1 MINSLDTKSRMAEK
15 LSIPQLQAAIQNGTI
30 PSFIGIPLLNEKVIN
45 AQKAKMASQRM
56 QQQQQGPQPTIA
68 DQVMQ
73 QAQATAGIPAL
84 PTNLSNEQSY
94 ANGGIVAFARGG
106 SSMSD
111 MASQYLS
118 DEDDDEMDYVRA
130 ILAGIGE
137 DEYPEEEESSDED
150 MGEEEMGVAGMSAP
164 SISMP
169 MITQYMRESA
179 TAKEEG
185 APAQMLGREKE
196 AVYAP
201 ISGIEPKLLENIRP
215 DRPSVQ
221 TQTEPT
227 GIENIKTKRSRIKSE
242 PAASGVDDSLLAHVL
257 HKESRGQRY
266 DKDDKLLTSPK
277 GAQGEMQVMPKTQM
291 KPGFGV
297 RPAQDN
303 SPDEMARVG
312 RDYLK
317 AMQARYKEDK
327 LAAIAYNWGPGNT
340 DKWLMD
346 GADPREL
353 PAETR
358 KYIQGLAGGGIIG
371 LAGGGLGDIFN
382 MTPEEAREY
391 ARRQMKIGDA
401 RAAFS
406 AMPAN
411 SVASAPAKAG
421 ITAYDVSDEAKKIRE
436 EAARQ
441 LRRDQAR
448 SAFSASPAA
457 APPVAAAPTPPT
469 PPAAPSY
476 MDKIKALAGRAG
488 AAASRFSP
496 ASLGLMALTPST
508 LNANEKEDLA
518 RHQAMPPFITTNEK
532 LLPMKPLTI
541 EDKIASEI
549 QRIEDADEKGR
560 KLSPGAREEFAKN
573 WLARNVL
580 PTMQTQQ
587 VLRGANTAYA
597 QDQQDVAR
605 QNEDERKE
613 ILEGAN
619 QAVSQE
625 QADLVPGQM
634 QMAEDKE
641 AGAVKKEEG
650 VKELSGLEKLLAER
664 MAASKQQREVDNYM
678 ALLSAGLGMM
688 GGTSPYASANIGQG
702 AQQGI
707 ATFQRSAAQ
716 RAQEERDILS
726 GQLAME
732 KYGPLRE
739 IQREQIAAKDR
750 QNRAALAARI
760 DKDKEAIRQRDER
773 LQQGNL
779 KIYSNQLNE
788 IRRLAQARALAKY
801 KGSYLSPE
809 QKEAIFADEE
819 IKLME
824 DQGFRD
830 LYKYVHKFD
839 PGGKTPVFTYDM
851 KNKTYR

>member
-1 MINSLDTKSRMAEK
+1 MINSLDTKARMAEK

-30 PSFIGIPLLNEKVIN
+30 PSFIGIPLLNEKVTN
-45 AQKAKMASQRM
+45 AQKAKMSAQRT

-84 PTNLSNEQSY
+84 PTNLSDEESY

-150 MGEEEMGVAGMSAP
+150 MGEEEMAGMSAP

-185 APAQMLGREKE
+185 APAQTVGREKE

-201 ISGIEPKLLENIRP
+201 ISGIEPKLLESIRP
-215 DRPSVQ
+215 DRPS
-221 TQTEPT
+221 
-227 GIENIKTKRSRIKSE
+227 IKSE
-242 PAASGVDDSLLAHVL
+242 PVASGVDDSLLKHVL

-277 GAQGEMQVMPKTQM
+277 GAQGEMQVMPGTQRD
-291 KPGFGV
+291 PGFGV
-297 RPAQDN
+297 TPARDN

-340 DKWLMD
+340 DKWLMA
-346 GADPREL
+346 GADPSKL
-353 PAETR
+353 PQETK

-411 SVASAPAKAG
+411 SAASAPAKAG

-448 SAFSASPAA
+448 SAFSASPAPTA
-457 APPVAAAPTPPT
+457 PVAAAPTPPT

-549 QRIEDADEKGR
+549 KRIEDADEKGR

>member
-30 PSFIGIPLLNEKVIN
+30 PSFIGIPLLNEKVTN

-150 MGEEEMGVAGMSAP
+150 MGEEEMGMAGMSTP

-457 APPVAAAPTPPT
+457 APPVAAAPTPP
-469 PPAAPSY
+469 AAPSY

-650 VKELSGLEKLLAER
+650 VKEVSGLEKLLAER

-688 GGTSPYASANIGQG
+688 GGTSPYAAANIGQG

-707 ATFQRSAAQ
+707 TTFQRSAAQ

-750 QNRAALAARI
+750 QNRATLEQKSFR
-760 DKDKEAIRQRDER
+760 DKEAIRQRGDR
-773 LQQGNL
+773 MAQ
-779 KIYSNQLNE
+779 NQR
-788 IRRLAQARALAKY
+788 IADAKSLD
-801 KGSYLSPE
+801 K
-809 QKEAIFADEE
+809 
-819 IKLME
+819 ME
-824 DQGFRD
+824 DLMVKRLIADKKGAYTDAMKAQVDADAQIRLLANKRYRE
-830 LYKYVHKFD
+830 LYKSVHNID
-839 PGGKTPVFTYDM
+839 PGNEEGIFDYDI
-851 KNKTYR
+851 KNKSIKR

>member
-1 MINSLDTKSRMAEK
+1 MINSLDTKARMAEK
-15 LSIPQLQAAIQNGTI
+15 LSIPQLQTAIQNGTI
-30 PSFIGIPLLNEKVIN
+30 PSFIGIPLLNQKVTD

-73 QAQATAGIPAL
+73 HAQATAGIPAL
-84 PTNLSNEQSY
+84 PTNLSDEESY
-94 ANGGIVAFARGG
+94 ANGGIVAFAGG
-106 SSMSD
+106 GTSMSD
-111 MASQYLS
+111 MASQYLG

-130 ILAGIGE
+130 LLASM
-137 DEYPEEEESSDED
+137 DEEQNPEEEESGDED
-150 MGEEEMGVAGMSAP
+150 MGESEVSTP
-164 SISMP
+164 STSIP
-169 MITQYMRESA
+169 LLAKYMRESA

-185 APAQMLGREKE
+185 MPARTVGREKE
-196 AVYAP
+196 AVYSP
-201 ISGIEPKLLENIRP
+201 VGGISPELLSNIR
-215 DRPSVQ
+215 
-221 TQTEPT
+221 TEQ
-227 GIENIKTKRSRIKSE
+227 
-242 PAASGVDDSLLAHVL
+242 PATGVDDRLLKHVL

-266 DKDDKLLTSPK
+266 DKDNNLLTSPK
-277 GAQGEMQVMPKTQM
+277 GAQGEMQVMPGTQRD
-291 KPGFGV
+291 PGFGV

-317 AMQARYKEDK
+317 AMQARYKDSK

-340 DKWLMD
+340 DKWLMA
-346 GADPREL
+346 GADPSKL

-358 KYIQGLAGGGIIG
+358 NYIQGLANGGIIG

-411 SVASAPAKAG
+411 SAASAPAKAG

-436 EAARQ
+436 EAARRLRMEQ
-441 LRRDQAR
+441 LRA
-448 SAFSASPAA
+448 AFSANPAAPAA
-457 APPVAAAPTPPT
+457 AAP
-469 PPAAPSY
+469 AEVSAGLSY

-488 AAASRFSP
+488 AAASRLSP

-508 LNANEKEDLA
+508 LNANEDEELA
-518 RHQAMPPFITTNEK
+518 RRRDMPPTITTNEK

-549 QRIEDADEKGR
+549 KRIEDADEKKR

-573 WLARNVL
+573 WLARNVM
-580 PTMQTQQ
+580 PTMQTQET
-587 VLRGANTAYA
+587 LRGANTAYA
-597 QDQQDVAR
+597 RDQEDVAR
-605 QNEDERKE
+605 ENEDERKSV
-613 ILEGAN
+613 LQGAN
-619 QAVSQE
+619 EAVSQE
-625 QADLVPGQM
+625 QADLVSGQM
-634 QMAEDKE
+634 QMAENKE

-650 VKELSGLEKLLAER
+650 AKELSGLEKLLAER
-664 MAASKQQREVDNYM
+664 SAASKQQREIDNYM
-678 ALLSAGLGMM
+678 ALLSAGFGMM

-739 IQREQIAAKDR
+739 IQRAQLEAKERASTAALEQKSFKDR
-750 QNRAALAARI
+750 
-760 DKDKEAIRQRDER
+760 EAIRLRTEGMVQK
-773 LQQGNL
+773 Q
-779 KIYSNQLNE
+779 KI
-788 IRRLAQARALAKY
+788 ADAKSLD
-801 KGSYLSPE
+801 K
-809 QKEAIFADEE
+809 
-819 IKLME
+819 ME
-824 DQGFRD
+824 DLMVKRLIADKKGAYTDAMKAQVDADAQMKLLANKRYRE
-830 LYKYVHKFD
+830 LYKSVHNVD
-839 PGGKTPVFTYDM
+839 PGGNEGILDYDIKT
-851 KNKTYR
+851 RSLR